1 MTEAPHE
8 DWEGGSL
15 LEQCNSALARGVLGF
30 VVTGI
35 WVSLTPQVD
44 AS

>member
-8 DWEGGSL
+8 KWEGVSI
-15 LEQCNSALARGVLGF
+15 LEQRNSAVARGVLGF

-35 WVSLTPQVD
+35 WVSFYP
-44 AS
+44 SG